1 MHQNLAMTL
10 DLRDVPGV
18 PECTLPAELV
28 ADLPANTAPAP
39 WSVAAQ
45 AVVWWAKATP
55 EANDALP
62 PALRARG
69 RAAVVIGGLVRYAD
83 TPVGRYD
90 EVFGVVGLRVGR
102 RFVGTIPFMSVDSPT
117 SLVGGRANWA
127 IPKTLSRFTGAP
139 TGSSFGAEGATDR
152 SWSVR
157 AAQIRTSGPRLP
169 VFSRARVIQ
178 QFPDGSLRGTRLKAS
193 GRMRLATVDVE
204 VTSDGVLGSWLVPGT
219 HRGAVLE
226 RTRFTLGAPQPF

>member
-1 MHQNLAMTL
+1 MTFSL
-10 DLRDVPGV
+10 IDVPGV
-18 PECTLPAELV
+18 PECTLPA
-28 ADLPANTAPAP
+28 DLEATLPPNAAPAP
-39 WSVAAQ
+39 WAVAAQ
-45 AVVWWAKATP
+45 AVVWWGKATP

-62 PALRARG
+62 PALRSRG

-90 EVFGVVGLRVGR
+90 EVFGVVGLRVGH

-117 SLVGGRANWA
+117 SLVGGRANWS

-139 TGSSFGAEGATDR
+139 TEGRFGAASETDR
-152 SWSVR
+152 HWSVDT
-157 AAQIRTSGPRLP
+157 AIRSYGPRLP

-178 QFPDGSLRGTRLKAS
+178 QFPDGSLRGTRLRAT
-193 GRMRLATVDVE
+193 GRMRLANVE
-204 VTSDGVLGSWLVPGT
+204 VQVTSDGPLADWLVPGE

-226 RTRFTLGAPQPF
+226 QTRFTLGAPQPF